1 MRFYVARTEIL
12 TTQNSVSHCS
22 SFWRHST

>member
-22 SFWRHST
+22 RFWRHST